1 MNGDRPTVNGERIL
15 NSVQHDLSNS
25 ASYIGQTKQVQDVK
39 PLPSPVKNGPSI
51 PVNGQHGPTQIPN
64 GDHARGIASGL
75 DQAPPDILDLVPKDS
90 YLPMAA
96 LISRAS
102 QTCWNGL
109 ADMVEQLAAMQ
120 VPELPL
126 DQTKTLPNNLPNNQ
140 TKANLDKK
148 DRLLKFANDQKA
160 DFIKLLVLLE
170 WSKNVDDVSK
180 TISINFWLMDRRRA
194 YWNAISS
201 MALLKQDSAGFQV
214 PNPDLKV
221 AAEVL
226 SKGKVAKFPTL
237 DAYIPQRDLSNKQ
250 ILRLLRSLNHALSV
264 RLALADDL
272 PPQLRKFRIH
282 DGRATFTVPNEFE
295 LDVSILDASV
305 DAQFRTVDFRFSFSP
320 APPITD
326 ALHAEI
332 ERLANSNI
340 DRDGLHG
347 CYLFLREL
355 TLSYKLA
362 QLHKQAIDLVRSQW
376 GGHLRVEMIRR
387 NLIIQYWTERLSSK
401 SWIEFGIGS
410 GRGTNH
416 ASAQEPVPCLEIKWI
431 RHGKKVDTL
440 LLRQDESVLCFEDIL
455 RQVIAQHSTQ
465 HLDSIFDKL
474 VLTPLFASGELLV
487 EQDTSDEDPEQ
498 CSLTIQLSRGSH
510 LQLKLDSV
518 TGMLVISPV
527 SERSERLQ
535 YEINRVH
542 NVADE
547 IVSKLLNFRCSV
559 MEGVVL
565 ASIAG
570 TSWETLRAFRLTQ
583 AEIKTMF
590 GGPVVRINLVRQSQW
605 GLGFFLAII
614 HAHDGDHWCLSQQI
628 ATTGSNPRAQFR
640 VLRTQKIQV
649 KEELSPAYFERLAN
663 YANGL
668 ISLQRNADFLRDNG
682 EKLELASFP
691 AFDKHYVLPE
701 LSFQLD
707 MSKPAFAG
715 QRRTSPG
722 MAPAISGSV
731 NATAV
736 RKTIRVRFGGID
748 RATGRVLTIAQVQNG
763 ASQRVLK
770 HLDKSMLDGDVTFES
785 KNGTLTIRVQSSIS
799 APAVPAI
806 VDKAMDLEKSLATM
820 EQIYRLPGLKL
831 KTMSN
836 PSFTITYHHDGP
848 KELGVNI
855 NLGVGSQIP
864 RIDFFPREVNP
875 HIHLTSQYTRLFQ
888 APHLPFAAKV
898 GDFLTSLILTLPLAT
913 FLQTLQRKI
922 GLNARPQPDP
932 GNAEAGVQVHV
943 LVRNATAFAV
953 QYFTTAARVPQDIGP
968 NSQPHLLARLE
979 IVHHVNTSDKPMWL
993 VRAALEDFQSYT
1005 RPSYT
1010 TPALRAKLRQE
1021 IFARSDNDSKWLAL
1035 DNAAACM
1042 ADRPEALL
1050 QSIHEV
1056 LCHWAKHST
1065 DSDAASTP
1073 SIPTPNKAAKGQESL
1088 PNGMNKP
1095 KAPGKLQMPS
1105 NAMPIGPVKQQRT
1118 PNAKGG
1124 RPVAATKGPTGSAR
1138 NSEVITLD

>member
-15 NSVQHDLSNS
+15 NGVQHDLSDS
-25 ASYIGQTKQVQDVK
+25 ASYIGQTKQVQGVK

-64 GDHARGIASGL
+64 GDHAGSVANGL
-75 DQAPPDILDLVPKDS
+75 DQPPPDILDLVPKDS

-237 DAYIPQRDLSNKQ
+237 DAYILQRDLSNKQ

-272 PPQLRKFRIH
+272 PPQLSKFRIH

-295 LDVSILDASV
+295 LDVSILDESV
-305 DAQFRTVDFRFSFSP
+305 DAQFRMVDFRFSFSP

-347 CYLFLREL
+347 CYLFLHEL

-376 GGHLRVEMIRR
+376 AGHLRVEMIRR
-387 NLIIQYWTERLSSK
+387 NLIIQYWTERPSSK

-416 ASAQEPVPCLEIKWI
+416 ASGEEPVPCLEIKWM

-474 VLTPLFASGELLV
+474 VLTPLFTSGELLV

-518 TGMLVISPV
+518 TGLLVISPV

-590 GGPVVRINLVRQSQW
+590 GGPV
-605 GLGFFLAII
+605 
-614 HAHDGDHWCLSQQI
+614 I
-628 ATTGSNPRAQFR
+628 ATTGSNPRPQFR
-640 VLRTQKIQV
+640 GLRTQKIQV

-707 MSKPAFAG
+707 MSKPPFAG
-715 QRRTSPG
+715 QRRTSSG
-722 MAPAISGSV
+722 MAPSISGSV

-736 RKTIRVRFGGID
+736 RKTIKVRFGGID

-799 APAVPAI
+799 EPAVPAI

-820 EQIYRLPGLKL
+820 EQIYRLPGLRL

-932 GNAEAGVQVHV
+932 GNAEAGVRVHV

-1056 LCHWAKHST
+1056 LCNWAKHST

-1073 SIPTPNKAAKGQESL
+1073 SIPTPNKAAKGQDSL
-1088 PNGMNKP
+1088 TNGMNKP

-1118 PNAKGG
+1118 PNTKGG
-1124 RPVAATKGPTGSAR
+1124 RPVAATKGSTGSAR

>member
-15 NSVQHDLSNS
+15 NGVQHDLSNS
-25 ASYIGQTKQVQDVK
+25 ASHIGQTKQVQDVK

-64 GDHARGIASGL
+64 GDHARSVASGL

-295 LDVSILDASV
+295 LDVSILDGSV
-305 DAQFRTVDFRFSFSP
+305 DAQFRMVDFRFSFSP
-320 APPITD
+320 GPPITD

-347 CYLFLREL
+347 CYLFLHEL

-362 QLHKQAIDLVRSQW
+362 ELHKQAIDLVRSQW
-376 GGHLRVEMIRR
+376 AGHLRVEMIRR
-387 NLIIQYWTERLSSK
+387 NLIIQYWTERPSSK

-416 ASAQEPVPCLEIKWI
+416 VSGQEPVPCLEIKWM

-440 LLRQDESVLCFEDIL
+440 LLRQDESVLCFDDIL

-590 GGPVVRINLVRQSQW
+590 GGPV
-605 GLGFFLAII
+605 
-614 HAHDGDHWCLSQQI
+614 QI

-649 KEELSPAYFERLAN
+649 KEELSPAYFERLAD

-682 EKLELASFP
+682 EKLEMASFP

-715 QRRTSPG
+715 QQCTSPG
-722 MAPAISGSV
+722 MTPSISGSV

-736 RKTIRVRFGGID
+736 RKTIKVRFGGID

-799 APAVPAI
+799 EPAVPAI

-888 APHLPFAAKV
+888 APHLSFAAKV

-932 GNAEAGVQVHV
+932 GNAEAGVRVHV

-1021 IFARSDNDSKWLAL
+1021 IFARSDNESQWLAL

-1056 LCHWAKHST
+1056 LCSWAKHST
-1065 DSDAASTP
+1065 KSDAASTP
-1073 SIPTPNKAAKGQESL
+1073 SIPTPNKAAKGQDSL

-1095 KAPGKLQMPS
+1095 KAPGKMQMPS

-1118 PNAKGG
+1118 PNTKGG
-1124 RPVAATKGPTGSAR
+1124 RPVAATKGSTGSAR